1 MTGEAPTSLEETA
14 RASSVEVTERPGE
27 TMKIPGREFDFAPAK
42 SEASELETTEK
53 ETSVGKFYV
62 T

>member
-1 MTGEAPTSLEETA
+1 MTGEAPISIEETT

-27 TMKIPGREFDFAPAK
+27 TMKIPGSEFDFAPAK
-42 SEASELETTEK
+42 TEASELKVPEK
-53 ETSVGKFYV
+53 ETSVVKFYV